1 MPKSEKSYVIGMD
14 CGTSNMKAIIL
25 DDTGVVLAEESREVT
40 SINLGNGAVEQSP
53 EEWWQN
59 AVSIFQGLMNKTGTD
74 VKKNIRALAIS
85 SHTVTMLPL
94 DENRK
99 PLRNAL
105 TCQDGRSGK
114 EMHKI
119 VDQIGKERFTEIV
132 GGQPAVAFLPNKIEW
147 YRIQEPELFQK
158 TKYYIQASS
167 YLNMKLTGV
176 MVTDLDQAART
187 QCMDINT
194 MTWSE
199 EIGKVLGVNL
209 REVMP
214 ELKNVDDIIGTITK
228 EAAKETALPEGMPV
242 LAGCSDALASM
253 YAMGLCRL
261 GDAGESSGTT
271 SLVFAGTTKKSASNL
286 PLVTKPC
293 TIEGMPWIY
302 DAPIQS
308 TGSSLKW
315 FIDHMAAEEK
325 EEAKK
330 RNLNIY
336 TYLNELALESE
347 PGANGVI
354 FYPYL
359 LGERAPL
366 WNEYARG
373 MFIGLGMDTRRC
385 DLVRSIFEGTAFAL
399 RHVVETIRATGTKV
413 ETLRIC
419 GGGAKSRTWCQIK
432 ASMLRIPVLLLDETS
447 GDVPVGTAL
456 LAGHKVGIFPDLSKA
471 VEEIIKVKEVIQ
483 PIEEWTQTY
492 DQLYP
497 FYIEMYQKLD
507 GSLKNLRNTAE
518 QISVCN
524 KKIKVM

>member
-1 MPKSEKSYVIGMD
+1 MAESERRYVIGMD

-25 DDTGVVLAEESREVT
+25 DDLGMIVAEESRPVT
-40 SINLGNGAVEQSP
+40 SINIGNGAVEQNP
-53 EEWWQN
+53 DEWWEN
-59 AVSIFQGLMNKTGTD
+59 AVSIFRGLMENIGND
-74 VKKNIRALAIS
+74 KKKRICALAIS

-94 DENRK
+94 DENRS

-114 EMHKI
+114 EMYKI
-119 VDQIGKERFTEIV
+119 VNQIGKERFTKIV

-147 YRIQEPELFQK
+147 YRIHEPELFSK
-158 TKYYIQASS
+158 TRYYSQASS
-167 YLNMKLTGV
+167 YLNMKLTGTL
-176 MVTDLDQAART
+176 VTDMDQAART
-187 QCMDINT
+187 QCMDINR
-194 MTWSE
+194 MMWSE
-199 EIGKVLGVNL
+199 EIGNVLGVSL
-209 REVMP
+209 KEVMP
-214 ELKNVDDIIGTITK
+214 ELKNVDDVIGKVIK
-228 EAAKETALPEGMPV
+228 EASEETLLPEGIPV

-253 YAMGLCRL
+253 YAMGLCKL

-271 SLVFAGTTKKSASNL
+271 SLVFAGTTQKSASDR

-293 TIEGMPWIY
+293 RIEGIPWIY

-308 TGSSLKW
+308 TGSSIKW

-325 EEAKK
+325 EEAEDRK
-330 RNLNIY
+330 LNIY
-336 TYLNELALESE
+336 DYLNELALKSE
-347 PGANGVI
+347 PGSKGVI

-373 MFIGLGMDTRRC
+373 MFIGLGMDTERC

-399 RHVVETIRATGTKV
+399 HHVVETIKHTGTKI

-419 GGGAKSRTWCQIK
+419 GGGARSHTWCQIK
-432 ASMLRIPVLLLDETS
+432 ASMLRVPVLLLDEKS

-456 LAGHKVGIFPDLSKA
+456 LAGHKAGIFPNLSEAAEK
-471 VEEIIKVKEVIQ
+471 IIKIKEVIY
-483 PIEEWTQTY
+483 PIEEWAKVY

-507 GSLKNLRNTAE
+507 VSLKNLRNIAE
-518 QISVCN
+518 QISACS
-524 KKIKVM
+524 KE